1 MVEKLRKFE
10 NLHILFW
17 LIKDAAWVSGYNA
30 LGVVMILPTWL
41 MAVWITWKLRKSM
54 TELAHNIAVVCW
66 ISANSIWMIGEF
78 YYNDTT
84 RFPAKMLF
92 FAGIIILAGHYS
104 WAFILKLKR
113 RNSNEMN

>member
-1 MVEKLRKFE
+1 MIDKLRKFE

-17 LIKDAAWVSGYNA
+17 LIKDAAWVSGFNS
-30 LGVVMILPTWL
+30 LGVIMIIPTWL

-54 TELAHNIAVVCW
+54 TELAHNIAVICW

-92 FAGIIILAGHYS
+92 FSGIIILVAHYS
-104 WAFILKLKR
+104 WQFVLRIR
-113 RNSNEMN
+113 GRQSGDIE